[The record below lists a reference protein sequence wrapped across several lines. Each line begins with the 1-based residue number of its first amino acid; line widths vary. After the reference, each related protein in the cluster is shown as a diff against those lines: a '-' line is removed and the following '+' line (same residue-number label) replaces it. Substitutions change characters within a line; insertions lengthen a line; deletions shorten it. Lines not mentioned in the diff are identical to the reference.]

1 MLPLALSMLF
11 SFALIKLLFIPIRPK
26 MQFSSLATSLLMF
39 SFPLAVIAQRC
50 SIPILSSDTNKQ
62 HSVAVNFDA
71 ATKRYSA
78 SVPPGN
84 VDLVIPSLSIT
95 NNGGNNRIFCLAIDP
110 SSPRTVDC
118 FGVEPKSTC
127 TIPDYR
133 GVPFRLD
140 TYLR

>member
-1 MLPLALSMLF
+1 
-11 SFALIKLLFIPIRPK
+11 
-26 MQFSSLATSLLMF
+26 MQFSSLAASFLML
-39 SFPLAVIAQRC
+39 SFPLAAIAQQRC
-50 SIPILSSDTNKQ
+50 SVPSLSSDTNKEN
-62 HSVAVNFDA
+62 SVAVNFDA
-71 ATKRYSA
+71 ATNKYSA

-84 VDLVIPSLSIT
+84 MELIIPSLSIT
-95 NNGGNNRIFCLAIDP
+95 NNGGKNRTFCLAIDP